1 MLTRSASCM
10 TSRNPA
16 NPLTLQ
22 DKLDR
27 ISHERKVLSVLH
39 ELARH
44 GLHDGDPVR
53 HRDSNAR
60 GRVKVLRSAVEPHPV
75 VVLDDGSQAEFLF
88 DDWQRTTG

>member
-1 MLTRSASCM
+1 MEPRD
-10 TSRNPA
+10 PA

-39 ELARH
+39 ELVRN

-53 HRDSNAR
+53 HRASGAH
-60 GRVKVLRSAVEPHPV
+60 GRVKVLRSVAEPRPV
-75 VVLDDGSQAEFLF
+75 VVLDDGSQAEFRL
-88 DDWQRTTG
+88 DDWRRAPG